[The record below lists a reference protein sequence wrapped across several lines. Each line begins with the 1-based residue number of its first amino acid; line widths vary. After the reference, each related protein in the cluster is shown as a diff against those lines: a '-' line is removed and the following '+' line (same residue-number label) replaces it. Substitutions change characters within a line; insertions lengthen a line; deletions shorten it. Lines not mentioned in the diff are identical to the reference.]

1 MVWDV
6 WPISHYWLELQCLSS
21 NPEMR
26 GFPRHRQENDM
37 SMLRQQ
43 MSDAMVLRGFSPRT
57 RQNYLDCV
65 SALAKHY
72 HRSPDQLDAG
82 QVQAYLLHLIEQ
94 RKLAYATVNQAA
106 CACRFLYVQVLKRES
121 AAARH
126 GTSITP
132 AVTAIAH
139 CARHGQRKHG
149 WRRGEGSYCRCHTFI
164 WYSRCRMRSMV

>member
-1 MVWDV
+1 
-6 WPISHYWLELQCLSS
+6 LQSLLS

-57 RQNYLDCV
+57 RQTYLDCV

-72 HRSPDQLDAG
+72 HRSPDQLDAA

-106 CACRFLYVQVLKRES
+106 CAPC
-121 AAARH
+121 AN
-126 GTSITP
+126 IT
-132 AVTAIAH
+132 
-139 CARHGQRKHG
+139 
-149 WRRGEGSYCRCHTFI
+149 
-164 WYSRCRMRSMV
+164 